1 MDLNDKYERLEREC
15 ARLQESN
22 SQLRR
27 RVEERE
33 QAQEEL
39 QKYADRVTDLY
50 NSAPCGYHSLDENG
64 VYVEINDTELN
75 WLGLTREEVVGR
87 LRFSDILRPEQR
99 RFFEDKYRQFV
110 AEGSIRDFEYQL
122 IAKDGTMRTVLLSA
136 SSSKNSEGRFVMS
149 RATLYDITDRRRAE
163 ELVERSEE
171 KFARAFRSSPAGLA
185 VTRLRD
191 GRFIEVNEAAAFF
204 LGYTPDELIGETT
217 LNLELWQDLDERD
230 RLIAIL
236 NQQGSVRD
244 QEVTFRT
251 KQGTEKVCAF
261 SAEPIE
267 IDGQPCVL
275 SVLLDLTERRYIE
288 QALKANEEVL
298 RLFVK
303 HTPAAIAMFDNEMRY
318 LQVSDRFLTDYHL
331 EGQDIIG
338 KCHYDV
344 FPNLPERW
352 KEVHRRILAGAVER
366 NDEDPYIEAD
376 GTPGWL
382 QWESR
387 PWHKADGAIGGLILF
402 SLVITERKR
411 AETALRSSEERF
423 AKIFNLSPYR
433 MGIVRVSDGKII
445 DVNDCWVKE
454 TGYSKEETVNLHIYD
469 HDRWLDE
476 NTRAWIQ
483 QMIAHKKPMHSFETR
498 MTTKSGEERYALAS
512 AALVDFD
519 GEDCYL
525 WASNDITERKLVEEE
540 KRHLIHDLGERVK
553 ELTALQ
559 QTARTLQDETKSLPE
574 LLLGIVQLL
583 PSAWQYPEVTA
594 ARIRFGDLEFKT
606 SGFATTPWSQTSEF
620 TAGNQKGELE
630 VAYLKE
636 MPPEVIGPFLR
647 EELNLLNSLA
657 EMISSALNRRYAQKA
672 LQESEELFRTL
683 TETVSAGIY
692 IYRDA
697 KFVYV
702 NPRAEQLTGYSREEL
717 LGMELLDLIHPDFRE
732 QVRSRLSERE
742 PGWQGTSRFEDK
754 ILTKSGEER
763 WMDVSAAGTNF
774 GNEPAVI
781 VTTFDITARK
791 RAEQELQQSE
801 ERYRTLFETS
811 PQAVAVYDSKLRLI
825 MNNNRGATL
834 FGFAPGENLVGSDA
848 YSFIAPEDRERV
860 RSFIDEMI
868 ATGKRVVFECTGLRR
883 DDSRFDLEVRAT
895 LIPNIND
902 QPSFILTVASDITD
916 RKLAEKALKTSG
928 ERLRALSA
936 RMQSAR
942 EEEGTRIA
950 REIHDEL
957 GGALTGLK
965 WELEGIESRLMGA
978 NGNST
983 IVELR
988 KQIGSM
994 TGLIEST
1001 INTVRR
1007 ISSELRPGLL
1017 DDLGLVAAVE
1027 WQAQQFQKR
1036 TGLQV
1041 HWESELDTVE
1051 VSRDAATAVFR
1062 IFQEVLTNVL
1072 RHSQAGNIHV
1082 KLLEHS
1088 DHLELNV
1095 VDDGRGI
1102 TEDEKQNTRSFG
1114 LLGMKERALLVGGDV
1129 SITGAAG
1136 KGTTVVVTI
1145 PLSRES
1151 ESHAIA

>member
-1 MDLNDKYERLEREC
+1 MQRTAVNVTLLPRNHLTRTFNGVKSSAVVESPVRIAMDLSDKYEKLEREC
-15 ARLQESN
+15 ARLQELN
-22 SQLRR
+22 SQLQRR
-27 RVEERE
+27 AEDRL

-110 AEGSIRDFEYQL
+110 AEGSIRDVEYQL

-136 SSSKNSEGRFVMS
+136 SSSENSEGRFVMS

-171 KFARAFRSSPAGLA
+171 KFARAFRSSPVGLA
-185 VTRLRD
+185 VTCLND
-191 GRFIEVNEAAAFF
+191 GRFIEVNQAAASF

-217 LNLELWQDLDERD
+217 LNLELWQDLDERN
-230 RLIAIL
+230 RLIGTL
-236 NQQGSVRD
+236 NQHGSVRD
-244 QEVTFRT
+244 QEITFRT
-251 KQGTEKVCAF
+251 RQGTEKVCSF

-288 QALKANEEVL
+288 QALRANEEVL

-338 KCHYDV
+338 KWHYDV

-352 KEVHRRILAGAVER
+352 KEVHRRILGGAVER
-366 NDEDPYIEAD
+366 KDEDPYFEAD
-376 GTPGWL
+376 GNPGWL

-433 MGIVRVSDGKII
+433 MGIVRVSDGTII

-454 TGYSKEETVNLHIYD
+454 TGYSKEETVNRHIYD

-512 AALVDFD
+512 VALVDFD

-540 KRHLIHDLGERVK
+540 KRDLIHDLGERVK

-559 QTARTLQDETKSLPE
+559 QTTRTLQDETKSLPE
-574 LLLGIVQLL
+574 LLQEVVRSL

-606 SGFATTPWSQTSEF
+606 NGFASTPWSQTCEF
-620 TAGNQKGELE
+620 SAGNVKGELE

-636 MPPEVIGPFLR
+636 MPPEAIGPFLR
-647 EELNLLNSLA
+647 EELDLLNSLA
-657 EMISSALNRRYAQKA
+657 EIISSALNRRYAQKA
-672 LQESEELFRTL
+672 L
-683 TETVSAGIY
+683 
-692 IYRDA
+692 
-697 KFVYV
+697 K
-702 NPRAEQLTGYSREEL
+702 
-717 LGMELLDLIHPDFRE
+717 
-732 QVRSRLSERE
+732 
-742 PGWQGTSRFEDK
+742 TSR
-754 ILTKSGEER
+754 
-763 WMDVSAAGTNF
+763 
-774 GNEPAVI
+774 
-781 VTTFDITARK
+781 
-791 RAEQELQQSE
+791 
-801 ERYRTLFETS
+801 
-811 PQAVAVYDSKLRLI
+811 
-825 MNNNRGATL
+825 
-834 FGFAPGENLVGSDA
+834 
-848 YSFIAPEDRERV
+848 
-860 RSFIDEMI
+860 
-868 ATGKRVVFECTGLRR
+868 
-883 DDSRFDLEVRAT
+883 
-895 LIPNIND
+895 
-902 QPSFILTVASDITD
+902 
-916 RKLAEKALKTSG
+916 

-965 WELEGIESRLMGA
+965 WELEGIESQLMGA

-983 IVELR
+983 IVDVR

-1007 ISSELRPGLL
+1007 ISSELRPGVL

-1072 RHSQAGNIHV
+1072 RHSQAGNIYV
-1082 KLLEHS
+1082 KLLEFP

-1102 TEDEKQNTRSFG
+1102 TEDEKQNTGSFG

>member
-1 MDLNDKYERLEREC
+1 MDLSDKYEKLEREC
-15 ARLQESN
+15 ARLQELN
-22 SQLRR
+22 SQLQQRA
-27 RVEERE
+27 EDRE

-39 QKYADRVTDLY
+39 QKYADRITDLY

-171 KFARAFRSSPAGLA
+171 KFARAFRSSPIGLA
-185 VTRLRD
+185 VTYLSD
-191 GRFIEVNEAAAFF
+191 GRFIEVNEAGASF

-217 LNLELWQDLDERD
+217 LNLQLWQDLDERN
-230 RLIAIL
+230 RLIGML
-236 NQQGSVRD
+236 NQHGSVRD
-244 QEVTFRT
+244 QEITFST
-251 KQGTEKVCAF
+251 KQGTEKVCSF

-275 SVLLDLTERRYIE
+275 SVLLDLTERRDIE
-288 QALKANEEVL
+288 QALRANEEVL

-331 EGQDIIG
+331 EGRDIIG

-366 NDEDPYIEAD
+366 KDEDPYFEAD
-376 GTPGWL
+376 GNPGWL

-433 MGIVRVSDGKII
+433 MGIVRVSDGTII
-445 DVNDCWVKE
+445 DVNDCWVRE
-454 TGYSKEETVNLHIYD
+454 TGYSKEETVNRHIYD

-512 AALVDFD
+512 VALVDFD

-540 KRHLIHDLGERVK
+540 KRNLIHDLGERVK

-559 QTARTLQDETKSLPE
+559 QTTRTLQDETKSLPE
-574 LLLGIVQLL
+574 LLQEVVRSL

-606 SGFATTPWSQTSEF
+606 NRFATTPWSQTCEF
-620 TAGNQKGELE
+620 SAGNVKGELE

-636 MPPEVIGPFLR
+636 MPPEAIGPFLR
-647 EELNLLNSLA
+647 EELDLLNSLA

-672 LQESEELFRTL
+672 L
-683 TETVSAGIY
+683 
-692 IYRDA
+692 
-697 KFVYV
+697 K
-702 NPRAEQLTGYSREEL
+702 
-717 LGMELLDLIHPDFRE
+717 
-732 QVRSRLSERE
+732 
-742 PGWQGTSRFEDK
+742 TSR
-754 ILTKSGEER
+754 
-763 WMDVSAAGTNF
+763 
-774 GNEPAVI
+774 
-781 VTTFDITARK
+781 
-791 RAEQELQQSE
+791 
-801 ERYRTLFETS
+801 
-811 PQAVAVYDSKLRLI
+811 
-825 MNNNRGATL
+825 
-834 FGFAPGENLVGSDA
+834 
-848 YSFIAPEDRERV
+848 
-860 RSFIDEMI
+860 
-868 ATGKRVVFECTGLRR
+868 
-883 DDSRFDLEVRAT
+883 
-895 LIPNIND
+895 
-902 QPSFILTVASDITD
+902 
-916 RKLAEKALKTSG
+916 

-965 WELEGIESRLMGA
+965 WELEGIETRLMDA
-978 NGNST
+978 NGNSA
-983 IVELR
+983 IVDVR

-994 TGLIEST
+994 TSLVEST

-1007 ISSELRPGLL
+1007 ISSELRPGVL

-1041 HWESELDTVE
+1041 HWECKLDTVE
-1051 VSRDAATAVFR
+1051 VSRDAATTVFR

-1072 RHSQAGNIHV
+1072 RHSQAANIYV
-1082 KLLEHS
+1082 KLLEFP